1 MRLLVVDD
9 DMAIVNLL
17 SLLLKDFGYEVDPA
31 YDGIEAIER
40 FKSSLYDVAIID
52 DIMPNM
58 NGSEVCKFIKSHYP
72 NTYIIGISGYSESL
86 KKLKNGGADICLI
99 KPFSIEQI
107 ETAIK
112 NQSCLPLPNTYSTAS

>member
-17 SLLLKDFGYEVDPA
+17 SLLLKDFGYEVDQA
-31 YDGIEAIER
+31 YDGIEAIEMLQN
-40 FKSSLYDVAIID
+40 SSYNVALID
-52 DIMPNM
+52 DIMPNI

-86 KKLKNGGADICLI
+86 KKLKNGGADICFI
-99 KPFSIEQI
+99 KPFSIDQI

-112 NQSCLPLPNTYSTAS
+112 NQFCLPLPDA